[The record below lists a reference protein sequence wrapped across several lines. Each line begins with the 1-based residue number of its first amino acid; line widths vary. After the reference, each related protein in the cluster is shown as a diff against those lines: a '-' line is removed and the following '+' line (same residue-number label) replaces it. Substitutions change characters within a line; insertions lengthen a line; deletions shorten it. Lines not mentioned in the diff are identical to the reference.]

1 MNSRLEAALVPLG
14 GQVRCLNVGETELIR
29 NKTPLALVILD
40 GFGYRAERE
49 GNAIAQAEMPF
60 YRELLEKYPHT
71 LIQASGECVG
81 LPKGV
86 MGNSNVGHLCMGA
99 GRVVRTD
106 IERINHEIK
115 IGSFFHNLALNV
127 AMDGALKH
135 DRALHIM
142 GLVSDGLVHSSQEHA
157 YALLRMAKDC
167 GVRRVYVHCFL
178 DGRDTPPQS
187 ADKYVA
193 MMQDKVREIGVG
205 EIASLVGRYYAMD
218 RDKRWDRIERAY
230 KMLIDGEG
238 ERATDPIAAIRRS
251 YERKITDEFVEPI
264 VMTRE
269 DGKPVATIQH
279 GDSIIFFNFRADRAR
294 QITSALAVP
303 GFDDFP
309 TPNRPHT
316 HFVCF
321 AVYDK
326 TYPLPVAFVPELPRN
341 ILAGVFAVNDV
352 DNLRLAETEKYAHV
366 TYFFNGGT
374 EREFPHEKRLLVPSP
389 KVATYDL
396 MPEMSAFK
404 ITDKLLRAIEERET
418 DVFIVNFANTDMVGH
433 TGKLDKTIEACQYV
447 DTCLGWIT
455 KAMRAAQG
463 TTLITADHG
472 NAELMI
478 DPKTGEPHTAHTT
491 NPVPFHLIDEDSIGV
506 KLRDEGALEDVAPTM
521 LGLLGIEQPSEM
533 TGRDLR
539 EA

>member
-1 MNSRLEAALVPLG
+1 MPQKS
-14 GQVRCLNVGETELIR
+14 
-29 NKTPLALVILD
+29 PLALIILD

-106 IERINHEIK
+106 IEHINHEIK
-115 IGSFFHNLALNV
+115 RGGFFHKVALNA
-127 AMDGALKH
+127 AMDSAVKH

-142 GLVSDGLVHSSQEHA
+142 GLVSDGLVHSSQDHA
-157 YALLRMAKDC
+157 YALLQMAKDC
-167 GVRRVYVHCFL
+167 EVRRVYVHCFL
-178 DGRDTPPQS
+178 DGRDTPPES
-187 ADKYVA
+187 AVKYVA
-193 MMQDKVREIGVG
+193 MMQDKCAELGIG
-205 EIASLVGRYYAMD
+205 EIASVIGRYYAMD
-218 RDKRWDRIERAY
+218 RDKRWERTERAY
-230 KMLIDGEG
+230 QLLVNGEG
-238 ERATDPIAAIRRS
+238 ERALDPSAAIRKS
-251 YERKITDEFVEPI
+251 YERGVTDEFVEPI
-264 VMTRE
+264 VMTRD
-269 DGKPVATIQH
+269 DGQPVATIQP
-279 GDSIIFFNFRADRAR
+279 GDSVIFFNFRADRAR

-309 TPNRPHT
+309 TPDRPHT
-316 HFVCF
+316 HYVCF

-326 TYPLPVAFVPELPRN
+326 TYPLPVAFPPELPRN
-341 ILAGVFAVNDV
+341 ILAEVFAGVGVN
-352 DNLRLAETEKYAHV
+352 NLRLAETEKYAHV

-396 MPEMSAFK
+396 APEMSAFK
-404 ITDKLLRAIEERET
+404 ITDKFLRSIEERET
-418 DVFIVNFANTDMVGH
+418 DVFIMNFANPDMVGH
-433 TGKLDKTIEACQYV
+433 TGKLDKAIEACQYV

-455 KAMRAAQG
+455 KAMRSVKG

-478 DPKTGEPHTAHTT
+478 DPKTREPHTAHTT
-491 NPVPFHLIDEDSIGV
+491 NPVPFVLIDESSIGV
-506 KLRDEGALEDVAPTM
+506 KLSGEGALEDVAPTM
-521 LGLLGIEQPSEM
+521 LGLLGIQQPDEM
-533 TGRDLR
+533 TGKDLR
-539 EA
+539 EG

>member
-1 MNSRLEAALVPLG
+1 MP
-14 GQVRCLNVGETELIR
+14 Q
-29 NKTPLALVILD
+29 NKSPLALIILD

-49 GNAIAQAEMPF
+49 GNAIALAEMPY

-86 MGNSNVGHLCMGA
+86 MGNSNVGHLCLGA

-106 IERINHEIK
+106 VERINHEIK
-115 IGSFFHNLALNV
+115 TGEFHHNLALN
-127 AMDGALKH
+127 AAIDHALRH
-135 DRALHIM
+135 DRAVHLM

-157 YALLRMAKDC
+157 YALLRLAQEREA
-167 GVRRVYVHCFL
+167 RRVFVHCFL
-178 DGRDTPPQS
+178 DGRDTPPSS
-187 ADKYVA
+187 AEQYVA
-193 MMQDKVREIGVG
+193 LMEAKCREIGVG
-205 EIASLVGRYYAMD
+205 EIASVVGRYYAMD
-218 RDKRWDRIERAY
+218 RDKRWERTERAY
-230 KMLIDGEG
+230 KLLVNGEG
-238 ERATDPIAAIRRS
+238 ERATDPLAAIRRS
-251 YERKITDEFVEPI
+251 YEHNVTDEFVEPI
-264 VMTRE
+264 VITRDSGE
-269 DGKPVATIQH
+269 PVATIKD
-279 GDSIIFFNFRADRAR
+279 GDSVIFFNFRADRAR

-303 GFDDFP
+303 GFDAFP
-309 TPNRPHT
+309 VPGRPHV

-326 TYPLPVAFVPELPRN
+326 TYPLPVAFSPEQPLN
-341 ILAGVFAVNDV
+341 ILAEVFAGLGVRNY
-352 DNLRLAETEKYAHV
+352 RMAETEKYAHV

-374 EREFPHEKRLLVPSP
+374 EREYLHEKRLLVPSS

-404 ITDKLLRAIEERET
+404 ITDKLLRAIEEGET

-433 TGKLDKTIEACQYV
+433 TGMLDKTIEACQYV
-447 DTCLGWIT
+447 DTCIGWIT
-455 KAMRAAQG
+455 KAMRTVRG

-478 DPKTGEPHTAHTT
+478 DPSTGGPHTAHTT
-491 NPVPFHLIDEDSIGV
+491 NPVPFHLIDEDSKGS
-506 KLRDEGALEDVAPTM
+506 KLRAGGALEDVAPTM
-521 LGLLGIEQPSEM
+521 LGLLGIEKPVEM

-539 EA
+539 EG

>member
-1 MNSRLEAALVPLG
+1 
-14 GQVRCLNVGETELIR
+14 LIK
-29 NKTPLALVILD
+29 NKGPLALIVLD

-60 YRELLEKYPHT
+60 YRELLDKYPHT

-86 MGNSNVGHLCMGA
+86 MGNSNVGHLCLGA

-115 IGSFFHNLALNV
+115 TGEFFQNLALNA
-127 AMDGALKH
+127 AMDNAARH
-135 DRALHIM
+135 DRALHIT
-142 GLVSDGLVHSSQEHA
+142 GLLSDGLVHSSQEHA
-157 YALLRMAKDC
+157 FALLRMAKDRE
-167 GVRRVYVHCFL
+167 VRRVYVHCFL
-178 DGRDTPPQS
+178 DGRDTPPES
-187 ADKYVA
+187 AEKYMAA
-193 MMQDKVREIGVG
+193 MQAKLKEIGIG
-205 EIASLVGRYYAMD
+205 EIASVVGRYYAMD
-218 RDKRWDRIERAY
+218 RDKHWERTERAY
-230 KMLIDGEG
+230 KLLVNGEG
-238 ERATDPIAAIRRS
+238 EPATDPLAAIRKS
-251 YERKITDEFVEPI
+251 YERKVTDEFVEPV
-264 VMTRE
+264 VMTRD
-269 DGKPVATIQH
+269 DGAPVATIQD

-294 QITSALAVP
+294 QLTKALAVP

-309 TPNRPHT
+309 APNRPHT

-326 TYPLPVAFVPELPRN
+326 TYPLPVAFAPEVPRN
-341 ILAGVFAVNDV
+341 ILADVFAVNEV
-352 DNLRLAETEKYAHV
+352 ENFRLAETEKYAHV

-374 EREFPHEKRLLVPSP
+374 EHEFPHEKRFLVPSP
-389 KVATYDL
+389 RVATYDL
-396 MPEMSAFK
+396 VPEMSAFK

-418 DVFIVNFANTDMVGH
+418 NVFIVNFANPDMVGH
-433 TGKLDKTIEACQYV
+433 TGKLDKTIEACQHV

-455 KAMRAAQG
+455 KAMRRARG

-491 NPVPFHLIDEDSIGV
+491 NPVPFHLIDEDSIGG
-506 KLRDEGALEDVAPTM
+506 KLSEDGALGDVAPTM
-521 LGLLGIEQPSEM
+521 LGLLGIEKPAEM
-533 TGRDLR
+533 LGNDLR
-539 EA
+539 KGYRSESRL